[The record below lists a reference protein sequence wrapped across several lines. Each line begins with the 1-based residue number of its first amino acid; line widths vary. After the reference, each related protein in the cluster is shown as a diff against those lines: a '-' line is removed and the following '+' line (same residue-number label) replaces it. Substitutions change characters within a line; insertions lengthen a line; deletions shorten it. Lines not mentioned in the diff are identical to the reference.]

1 LGRAERAPAAWSGD
15 ESLLAS
21 VLDAT
26 ADGILVVDREGR
38 TVLANKRFAELWRI
52 PDELLLSR
60 DDDAMLA
67 FVLDQLVDP
76 EAFLAKV
83 RELYATPD
91 AAVDAVVFRDGRV
104 YERYSSPRLVGS
116 EIVGRVWSFRD
127 ISEHERANRD
137 LAASE
142 DRFRTLVEQLPAIT
156 FLDSADATEALYLS
170 PQTREVLGYEPE
182 EIFTFEQWRQVI
194 HPDDVA
200 DYVAAIE
207 DAVRRDAPL
216 EHVHRMVRRDG
227 SVIWVREREQ
237 VIRDREGR
245 AIQRQG
251 IVVDATAEI
260 ESQVQLRRA
269 EELYRGLVEKL
280 PGVTYLWGPAGRCTY
295 VSPQVLD
302 MFGCTEEAF
311 GEGAWRN
318 VIAAEDLERVIDHV
332 RAEHAAGRGAHVEYR
347 IRHPATGEERWLSEQ
362 TTMVTVAGETLVQGL
377 ILDVTSDIQAAKA
390 LEERESERRRLV
402 GSLLRAA
409 EAERVSLAAELHDDT
424 VQILAGAILTV
435 DQIKR
440 DVAEVAPAT
449 AARVHRLRTL
459 LAEAMERARTLMFEI
474 NPQLLHAS
482 GLSAAIQ
489 ALATELGEAGGF
501 AVAVEGDVGRF
512 PVEVETLAYR
522 IVREAVI
529 NAQKHAHCTHLHIRL
544 ATADG
549 HLEATVTD
557 DGVGFSP
564 DQALALEDARLHF
577 GLRSVIER
585 ARIADGAVTVTS
597 APGQGATVTLRLPI
611 THSPSAA

>member
-1 LGRAERAPAAWSGD
+1 MDRAERGAATRSAD
-15 ESLLAS
+15 EWLLAS

-52 PDELLLSR
+52 PEELLKSR

-67 FVLDQLVDP
+67 FVLDQLADP
-76 EAFLAKV
+76 DVFLAKV
-83 RELYATPD
+83 RDLYATHD
-91 AAVDAVVFRDGRV
+91 SAVDLLVFRDGRV
-104 YERYSSPRLVGS
+104 YERYSRPRLVGS
-116 EIVGRVWSFRD
+116 EVVGRVWSFRD

-137 LAASE
+137 LATSE
-142 DRFRTLVEQLPAIT
+142 TRYRTLVEQLPAIT
-156 FLDSADATEALYLS
+156 FLDSADATEAVYLS

-182 EIFTFEQWRQVI
+182 EVFTFEQWRRVI
-194 HPDDVA
+194 HPDDLA
-200 DYVAAIE
+200 AYVEAVQ
-207 DAVRRDAPL
+207 DAVRRDASF

-237 VIRDREGR
+237 VIRDRDGR

-280 PGVTYLWGPAGRCTY
+280 PGVTYLWGPAGTCTY

-318 VIAAEDLERVIDHV
+318 VIVDEDLDRVIARV
-332 RAEHAAGRGAHVEYR
+332 RTAHAAGRGAHVEYR
-347 IRHPATGEERWLSEQ
+347 IWHPTTGEERWLSEQ
-362 TTMVTVAGETLVQGL
+362 TTVVTVAGERLVQGL
-377 ILDVTSDIQAAKA
+377 IMDVTSDIRAAKA
-390 LEERESERRRLV
+390 LEEREGERRRLV

-409 EAERVSLAAELHDDT
+409 EAERMSLAAELHDDT
-424 VQILAGAILTV
+424 VQILAGALLTI
-435 DQIKR
+435 DQIQR
-440 DVAEVAPAT
+440 DIAAAPAT
-449 AARVHRLRTL
+449 AARIHKLRTL

-482 GLSAAIQ
+482 GLGPAIQ
-489 ALATELGEAGGF
+489 ALATELGEGGGF
-501 AVAVEGDVGRF
+501 AVAVDGDVGRF
-512 PVEVETLAYR
+512 PVEMEALAYR

-529 NAQKHAHCTHLHIRL
+529 NVHKHARCTHLHIRL

-549 HLEATVTD
+549 HLEATVVD

-564 DQALALEDARLHF
+564 DQALSHGEARLHF
-577 GLRSVIER
+577 GLRSAIER
-585 ARIADGAVTVTS
+585 AGLADGTVTVVS

-611 THSPSAA
+611 THSSSAV